1 MLVCC
6 SEIENKMMPADD
18 AVSPMQGDRYPT
30 GYIRRT
36 DAAASGHDLAA
47 EKLLHPDAMGVLVPG
62 RDKHFYSSG
71 AFNLIQLIFYIL
83 KQTGPAHL
91 LLTTYSISMD
101 SIAAIHRK
109 VETGELLSVR
119 FLIDNRVRSIS
130 PKPFDYLVTT
140 FPDCY
145 RCLALHAKVAL
156 LYNEDW
162 KITVVGSQN
171 ATHNPKLERGI
182 IHTGRDIF
190 DFDFKM
196 LNLTQEQREEIEK
209 MAYRLIPP
217 GLIAINIGADETD
230 FLAELRTPGTEI
242 RTAFY
247 RGHLRQTVELRESL
261 IKSAVN
267 GSNPAQQ
274 ELIKFIKSQQQY
286 LEYE

>member
-83 KQTGPAHL
+83 RQTGPAHL

-101 SIAAIHRK
+101 SIAAIHWK

-196 LNLTQEQREEIEK
+196 LN
-209 MAYRLIPP
+209 
-217 GLIAINIGADETD
+217 DEFD
-230 FLAELRTPGTEI
+230 SGT
-242 RTAFY
+242 T
-247 RGHLRQTVELRESL
+247 
-261 IKSAVN
+261 
-267 GSNPAQQ
+267 
-274 ELIKFIKSQQQY
+274 
-286 LEYE
+286 

>member
-1 MLVCC
+1 
-6 SEIENKMMPADD
+6 
-18 AVSPMQGDRYPT
+18 MQGDRYPK

-62 RDKHFYSSG
+62 KDKHFYSSG

-83 KQTGPAHL
+83 RQTGPAHL

-190 DFDFKM
+190 DFDYKM
-196 LNLTQEQREEIEK
+196 LN
-209 MAYRLIPP
+209 
-217 GLIAINIGADETD
+217 DEFD
-230 FLAELRTPGTEI
+230 AGT
-242 RTAFY
+242 T
-247 RGHLRQTVELRESL
+247 
-261 IKSAVN
+261 
-267 GSNPAQQ
+267 
-274 ELIKFIKSQQQY
+274 
-286 LEYE
+286 

>member
-1 MLVCC
+1 
-6 SEIENKMMPADD
+6 MPADD

>member
-1 MLVCC
+1 MRQPPATTWLRRSCC
-6 SEIENKMMPADD
+6 
-18 AVSPMQGDRYPT
+18 
-30 GYIRRT
+30 IRT
-36 DAAASGHDLAA
+36 
-47 EKLLHPDAMGVLVPG
+47 PWGVLVPG

-83 KQTGPAHL
+83 RQTGPAHL

-162 KITVVGSQN
+162 KITVV
-171 ATHNPKLERGI
+171 A
-182 IHTGRDIF
+182 
-190 DFDFKM
+190 
-196 LNLTQEQREEIEK
+196 
-209 MAYRLIPP
+209 A
-217 GLIAINIGADETD
+217 
-230 FLAELRTPGTEI
+230 RTPRTTRSWNVESSIPAEI
-242 RTAFY
+242 F
-247 RGHLRQTVELRESL
+247 L
-261 IKSAVN
+261 ILTLKC
-267 GSNPAQQ
+267 
-274 ELIKFIKSQQQY
+274 
-286 LEYE
+286 

>member
-6 SEIENKMMPADD
+6 SEIENKMMPVDD

-30 GYIRRT
+30 GYIHLRV
-36 DAAASGHDLAA
+36 AAASGHDLGAYM
-47 EKLLHPDAMGVLVPG
+47 LLHPDAMGVLVPG

-156 LYNEDW
+156 LEDYRS
-162 KITVVGSQN
+162 GQ
-171 ATHNPKLERGI
+171 PERHAQPEAGTWN
-182 IHTGRDIF
+182 HPYR
-190 DFDFKM
+190 
-196 LNLTQEQREEIEK
+196 QR
-209 MAYRLIPP
+209 Y
-217 GLIAINIGADETD
+217 
-230 FLAELRTPGTEI
+230 F
-242 RTAFY
+242 
-247 RGHLRQTVELRESL
+247 
-261 IKSAVN
+261 
-267 GSNPAQQ
+267 
-274 ELIKFIKSQQQY
+274 
-286 LEYE
+286 

>member
-1 MLVCC
+1 
-6 SEIENKMMPADD
+6 MPVDD

-30 GYIRRT
+30 GYIHRT

-47 EKLLHPDAMGVLVPG
+47 EKLLHPGRHGGAGTRQGQAFLLFRGVQPDPVDFLYSQTDGTGTPAAYHLFHLHGQHCGDSSEGGNGRAVVSAVPD
-62 RDKHFYSSG
+62 R
-71 AFNLIQLIFYIL
+71 Q
-83 KQTGPAHL
+83 
-91 LLTTYSISMD
+91 
-101 SIAAIHRK
+101 
-109 VETGELLSVR
+109 
-119 FLIDNRVRSIS
+119 RVRSIS

-196 LNLTQEQREEIEK
+196 LN
-209 MAYRLIPP
+209 
-217 GLIAINIGADETD
+217 DEFD
-230 FLAELRTPGTEI
+230 SGT
-242 RTAFY
+242 T
-247 RGHLRQTVELRESL
+247 
-261 IKSAVN
+261 
-267 GSNPAQQ
+267 
-274 ELIKFIKSQQQY
+274 
-286 LEYE
+286 

>member
-1 MLVCC
+1 MIGMRT
-6 SEIENKMMPADD
+6 EGMKENALPLR
-18 AVSPMQGDRYPT
+18 Q
-30 GYIRRT
+30 T
-36 DAAASGHDLAA
+36 DAAASGHDLVA
-47 EKLLHPDAMGVLVPG
+47 EKLLHPDAMGMLVPG

-71 AFNLIQLIFYIL
+71 SFNLIQLIFYIL

-101 SIAAIHRK
+101 SITALHRK
-109 VETGELLSVR
+109 VEAGELLSVR

-140 FPDCY
+140 FPDSY

-162 KITVVGSQN
+162 NITVVGSQN

-196 LNLTQEQREEIEK
+196 LS
-209 MAYRLIPP
+209 
-217 GLIAINIGADETD
+217 DEFD
-230 FLAELRTPGTEI
+230 AGT
-242 RTAFY
+242 T
-247 RGHLRQTVELRESL
+247 
-261 IKSAVN
+261 
-267 GSNPAQQ
+267 
-274 ELIKFIKSQQQY
+274 
-286 LEYE
+286 

>member
-6 SEIENKMMPADD
+6 SDMNEMPAERMKDN
-18 AVSPMQGDRYPT
+18 ALPLRQ
-30 GYIRRT
+30 T
-36 DAAASGHDLAA
+36 DVAASDHDRVA
-47 EKLLHPDAMGVLVPG
+47 EKLLHPDAMGMLVPG

-91 LLTTYSISMD
+91 FLTTYSISMD
-101 SIAAIHRK
+101 SINALHRK

-156 LYNEDW
+156 LYNKDW
-162 KITVVGSQN
+162 NITVVGSQN

-196 LNLTQEQREEIEK
+196 LN
-209 MAYRLIPP
+209 
-217 GLIAINIGADETD
+217 DEFD
-230 FLAELRTPGTEI
+230 AEAT
-242 RTAFY
+242 
-247 RGHLRQTVELRESL
+247 
-261 IKSAVN
+261 
-267 GSNPAQQ
+267 
-274 ELIKFIKSQQQY
+274 
-286 LEYE
+286 

>member
-36 DAAASGHDLAA
+36 
-47 EKLLHPDAMGVLVPG
+47 
-62 RDKHFYSSG
+62 SG

-83 KQTGPAHL
+83 RQTGPAHL

-162 KITVVGSQN
+162 KGSQN

-196 LNLTQEQREEIEK
+196 LN
-209 MAYRLIPP
+209 
-217 GLIAINIGADETD
+217 DEFD
-230 FLAELRTPGTEI
+230 SGT
-242 RTAFY
+242 T
-247 RGHLRQTVELRESL
+247 
-261 IKSAVN
+261 
-267 GSNPAQQ
+267 
-274 ELIKFIKSQQQY
+274 
-286 LEYE
+286 

>member
-83 KQTGPAHL
+83 RQTGPAHL

-109 VETGELLSVR
+109 VETGELLVR
-119 FLIDNRVRSIS
+119 VSGSIS
-130 PKPFDYLVTT
+130 FTSQ
-140 FPDCY
+140 
-145 RCLALHAKVAL
+145 
-156 LYNEDW
+156 
-162 KITVVGSQN
+162 TVG
-171 ATHNPKLERGI
+171 L
-182 IHTGRDIF
+182 F
-190 DFDFKM
+190 C
-196 LNLTQEQREEIEK
+196 
-209 MAYRLIPP
+209 RLIVTRKVYNVNHRRGGPRS
-217 GLIAINIGADETD
+217 AD
-230 FLAELRTPGTEI
+230 
-242 RTAFY
+242 
-247 RGHLRQTVELRESL
+247 S
-261 IKSAVN
+261 
-267 GSNPAQQ
+267 
-274 ELIKFIKSQQQY
+274 
-286 LEYE
+286 